1 MNTVQ
6 KSPWKNAGGI
16 SWNAT
21 DSAWEDTSGKKY
33 QINDDN
39 KTFDDGTGAN
49 FNQDGTPYTG
59 TKPNIF
65 TNIWE
70 TVNSKNTISQ
80 IEQLAIDKI
89 KNDTSLN
96 DQQKQAQIIAITQS
110 STKNGWV
117 VPALVVTGVVLTTL
131 TIIVLKKVKK

>member
-16 SWNAT
+16 TWNAT

-59 TKPNIF
+59 NAAKI
-65 TNIWE
+65 NIWDKY
-70 TVNSKNTISQ
+70 VIPYIPQ
-80 IEQLAIDKI
+80 LEQMAIDKV
-89 KNDTSLN
+89 KGDTTLSE
-96 DQQKQAQIIAITQS
+96 QQKQAQITQITNNNKS
-110 STKNGWV
+110 NGWV
-117 VPALVVTGVVLTTL
+117 VPTVIVAGIVLTTITVIL
-131 TIIVLKKVKK
+131 IKKRKK